1 MRPLAAN
8 PAGERERKTGEAKL
22 LEMKQKR
29 KRTLSREI
37 TVLTILTSVC
47 TLLVLGVVMIL
58 VFFFIFFGNTKDDM
72 EYILENT
79 NQQFEDHI
87 QFIQD
92 GVITIRHNVWLDD
105 FFWGS
110 AYDAEAAQE
119 QLTYNI
125 ELFSDRNIV
134 KQQTPFVRSVYLFNN
149 INECIYEH
157 YYPMTMSSANQ
168 KMEYSS
174 ELQLVFKRTQ
184 RRFHAYHGTQ
194 GMYLCF
200 RIYNEEMLNMG
211 ICIVEIAQDAIELL
225 MEEIE
230 HYRNGSWAVVAG
242 EDGEIMISSGE
253 ASVLE
258 VLKEKATEY
267 VTESNIGGTQ
277 MLHVSQNCGLGV
289 RIIVAAGLNNI
300 YTLLK
305 PTMLIFLVVLLA
317 ALLVTAFLSFAISYR
332 FTKPIKKII
341 EGLRAF
347 GQEDFDVR
355 MEDYSIQEFHDIGVV
370 FNEMADRIE
379 YLIKQVYE
387 KQIVATQSQVK
398 FLQAQINPHFQ
409 FNILAMLSIKAKIAG
424 NEELYQYL
432 QAFSKLIQGKIFR
445 EREIKIPVS
454 AEMELVN
461 FYLLLQNGR
470 YQDKISYEII
480 YGSESVKEYLIP
492 RLLVEPL
499 VENAVSH
506 GLEPKNGE
514 GKITVEIC
522 EKEEKL
528 HIVVADD
535 GVGFP
540 AENLK
545 REETDAREWYEDVG
559 HTRTGL
565 ENTGRLL
572 RILYGEN
579 YELHIQGE
587 KGRGTTVR
595 IVLPI
600 ERREGYVE
608 GHGSR

>member
-1 MRPLAAN
+1 MP
-8 PAGERERKTGEAKL
+8 KT
-22 LEMKQKR
+22 KQKR
-29 KRTLSREI
+29 KRTLSKEI
-37 TVLTILTSVC
+37 TVLTMLTSVC

-72 EYILENT
+72 EYILEST

-119 QLTYNI
+119 QLSYNI

-134 KQQTPFVRSVYLFNN
+134 KQRAPFVRSVYLFNN
-149 INECIYEH
+149 ISECIYEH
-157 YYPMTMSSANQ
+157 YYPMTMSAANQ

-174 ELQLVFKRTQ
+174 ELQQVFKRTQ
-184 RRFHAYHGTQ
+184 KRFHAYHGTQ

-211 ICIVEIAQDAIELL
+211 ICIVEIAQDAIALL

-230 HYRNGSWAVVAG
+230 NYRNGSWAVVAG
-242 EDGEIMISSGE
+242 EGGEIMISCGE
-253 ASVLE
+253 DSVLE
-258 VLKEKATEY
+258 VLKEQATEY
-267 VTESNIGGTQ
+267 VTESTISGTQ
-277 MLHVSQNCGLGV
+277 MLYVSQNCGLGV
-289 RIIVAAGLNNI
+289 QIIVAAGLNNI

-305 PTMLIFLVVLLA
+305 PTMLIFMAVLLV
-317 ALLVTAFLSFAISYR
+317 ALLVTALLSFAIGYR

-355 MEDYSIQEFHDIGVV
+355 MEDSSIQEFHDIGVV

-387 KQIVATQSQVK
+387 KQLVATQSQVK

-445 EREIKIPVS
+445 EREMKIPVS

-480 YGSESVKEYLIP
+480 YGSEEIKECLIP
-492 RLLVEPL
+492 RLLIEPL

-506 GLEPKNGE
+506 GLEPKNGD
-514 GKITVEIC
+514 GRITVEIY

-535 GVGFP
+535 GVGFHM
-540 AENLK
+540 EDLN
-545 REETDAREWYEDVG
+545 RSVTDSREWHEEVG

-587 KGRGTTVR
+587 KGQGTTVR

-600 ERREGYVE
+600 ERRDDHVE